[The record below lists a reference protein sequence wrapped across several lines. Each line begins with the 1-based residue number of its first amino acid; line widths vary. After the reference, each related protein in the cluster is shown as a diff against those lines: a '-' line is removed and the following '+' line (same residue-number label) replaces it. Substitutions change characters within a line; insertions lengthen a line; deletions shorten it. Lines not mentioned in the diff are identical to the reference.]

1 MSASKKNAVKK
12 APTTSAPLTTMQ
24 SSAAKPSGYA
34 DFLLEVKTQ
43 IRQRQLQALRAVNSE
58 MLALYWWL
66 GENISQRQAA
76 LGWGK
81 AVVENLARDLQTE
94 FPGRNGFS
102 ARNLWNMLDI
112 YRDYADKP
120 KLQPLVAEISWSKNL
135 LIMARCKDDLEREFY
150 LRATARFGWTKNV
163 LQHQL
168 DNHSYRQY
176 LLGQTNFDAAVP
188 ESIKAQALL
197 AVKDHYSFDFL
208 GLTEQ
213 HSERELEQSLVANLR
228 GFLAEMG
235 GAFTFVGN
243 QFKLES
249 DGREYFID
257 LLLFHR
263 RLRCL
268 VAIELKIGEFKP
280 EHKGQIEFYLDQL
293 DQHHRME
300 GENPPIGIVICR
312 SKTRTIVEY
321 ALRTMTRPLGIA
333 TYTVTPQLPANFQ
346 GELPSPEQIAER
358 LAGWA
363 RDSTE
368 FDGEGV

>member
-1 MSASKKNAVKK
+1 MSSKKKIVQ
-12 APTTSAPLTTMQ
+12 APIALSRTPQSANPQ
-24 SSAAKPSGYA
+24 PAGYA
-34 DFLLEVKTQ
+34 DFLVEIKTQ
-43 IRQRQLQALRAVNSE
+43 IRQRQLQAFRAVNTE

-66 GENISQRQAA
+66 GENISQRQAI

-102 ARNLWNMLDI
+102 AQNLWAMRQFFNE
-112 YRDYADKP
+112 YSDKP
-120 KLQPLVAEISWSKNL
+120 KLQSLIGEISWTKNL
-135 LIMARCKDDLEREFY
+135 LVMARAKDDLEREFY
-150 LRATARFGWTKNV
+150 LRATARFGWTSKV

-168 DNHSYRQY
+168 DNHSYHQY

-188 ESIKAQALL
+188 DSIKAQALL

-208 GLTEQ
+208 GLAEQ

-243 QFKLES
+243 QLKLES

-293 DQHHRME
+293 DQHHRMD

-312 SKTRTIVEY
+312 SKTRTMVEY
-321 ALRTMTRPLGIA
+321 ALRTMARPLGIA

-358 LAGWA
+358 LKGWA
-363 RDSTE
+363 LESDGVE
-368 FDGEGV
+368 GEGV